1 MLSFDL
7 LLHYTL
13 KNAQPEFEDEVLVI
27 PPLGMKKILVMLYFL
42 GFVVSVRQTHLS
54 YLNHNISTIC
64 FEHIE

>member
-13 KNAQPEFEDEVLVI
+13 KNARPEFEDKVLVI
-27 PPLGMKKILVMLYFL
+27 HSLGMKKILMIAYFL
-42 GFVVSVRQTHLS
+42 GFVVSIPQTHLS
-54 YLNHNISTIC
+54 YINHNISTIC

>member
-13 KNAQPEFEDEVLVI
+13 KNARPEFEDKVLVI
-27 PPLGMKKILVMLYFL
+27 HLLGMQKILVIAYFL
-42 GFVVSVRQTHLS
+42 GFVVSVPHLF
-54 YLNHNISTIC
+54 YINHNISTIC